1 MKQPQHKVLKSS
13 FHFVKEGSWGWKVA
27 LVYDFLMMG
36 LIIFNLFC
44 LSANAFLM
52 SDYAEWLFNF
62 VQLPQ
67 VLDFYEQALHPW
79 VKTTEGWF
87 TSFLAIELAIR
98 WLIAIGFKH
107 HQRWWFFPFIH
118 WYEIIS
124 ILPMFRF
131 LRLGRAF
138 AIAYNLHSHGYKVI
152 PQRWYAR
159 GNFYYRL
166 VMEELT
172 SRIVLTIINAVKHE
186 LSTSTTHKK
195 YIEDLVNHHRE
206 MLATALTDV
215 LQESLGK
222 ELQAQ
227 RHEIAKNVGVV
238 VNKAIEDT
246 PELSQMLRLI
256 PLVGGRIE
264 QQIQSIGQRLGEN
277 ISQGLLQPFTHQS
290 SHQENATYRMIA
302 NKVSQIAIENNP
314 EIDRLVESA
323 VFESLEALREQVK
336 IKQWQQV
343 LEQKQPE
350 QEPKA

>member
-1 MKQPQHKVLKSS
+1 MKPPQHKVLKSS
-13 FHFVKEGSWGWKVA
+13 FHFVQKDSWGWKVA
-27 LVYDFLMMG
+27 LVYDFVMLG
-36 LIIFNLFC
+36 LIVFNLLC

-52 SDYAEWLFNF
+52 SDYADWLFNF
-62 VQLPQ
+62 IQLPQ
-67 VLDFYEQALHPW
+67 VLNFYEASLHPW
-79 VKTTEGWF
+79 VKITEGWF
-87 TSFLAIELAIR
+87 TSFLVFELAVR
-98 WLIAIGFKH
+98 WFIAIAFKH

-138 AIAYNLHSHGYKVI
+138 AIGYNLHSHGYAVVPKTWQI
-152 PQRWYAR
+152 R
-159 GNFYYRL
+159 GQFYYRL
-166 VMEELT
+166 LMEELT
-172 SRIVLTIINAVKHE
+172 SRIVLTIINAVKTE
-186 LSTSTTHKK
+186 LQTSTTHKQ
-195 YIEDLVNHHRE
+195 YIEDLVNQHRE
-206 MLATALTDV
+206 LLAKALADV

-227 RHEIAKNVGVV
+227 RHDIAKNVGLV

-246 PELSQMLRLI
+246 PELSQILRLI

-277 ISQGLLQPFTHQS
+277 ISQGLIQPFTHTNS
-290 SHQENATYRMIA
+290 NQENATYRLIA
-302 NKVSQIAIENNP
+302 EKVSQIAVENNP

-323 VFESLEALREQVK
+323 VFQSLDAIREQVK

-343 LEQKQPE
+343 LEQRQSDKE
-350 QEPKA
+350 

>member
-13 FHFVKEGSWGWKVA
+13 FHFVQYGSWGWKVA
-27 LVYDFLMMG
+27 LIYDFLMLG
-36 LIIFNLFC
+36 LITFNLFC
-44 LSANAFLM
+44 LSANALLM
-52 SDYAEWLFNF
+52 SDYADWLFNF
-62 VQLPQ
+62 IQLPQ
-67 VLDFYEQALHPW
+67 VLSFYEAQLHPW
-79 VKTTEGWF
+79 VKITEGWF
-87 TSFLAIELAIR
+87 TSFLVFELAVR
-98 WLIAIGFKH
+98 WLIAIAFKH
-107 HQRWWFFPFIH
+107 HQRWWFFPFVH

-138 AIAYNLHSHGYKVI
+138 AIAYNLHSHGYTVI
-152 PQRWYAR
+152 PQSWYTR

-166 VMEELT
+166 LMEELT
-172 SRIVLTIINAVKHE
+172 SRIVLTLINAVKTE
-186 LSTSTTHKK
+186 LQSSTTHKK
-195 YIEDLVNHHRE
+195 YIEDIVNHHRE
-206 MLATALTDV
+206 LLASALADV

-222 ELQAQ
+222 ELQVQ
-227 RHEIAKNVGVV
+227 RHDIAKNVGLV

-277 ISQGLLQPFTHQS
+277 ISQGLLEPFTHS
-290 SHQENATYRMIA
+290 DHARDNATYKLIA
-302 NKVSQIAIENNP
+302 EKISQVAIENNP

-323 VFESLEALREQVK
+323 VFESLDALREQVK

-343 LEQKQPE
+343 LAQKQADKE
-350 QEPKA
+350 

>member
-1 MKQPQHKVLKSS
+1 MKQPKHKVLKSS
-13 FHFVKEGSWGWKVA
+13 FHFVQHGSWGWKVA
-27 LVYDFLMMG
+27 LIYDFLMLG
-36 LIIFNLFC
+36 LITFNLFC

-52 SDYAEWLFNF
+52 SDYADWLFNF
-62 VQLPQ
+62 TQLPH
-67 VLDFYEQALHPW
+67 VLSFYESELHPW
-79 VKTTEGWF
+79 VKITEGWF
-87 TSFLAIELAIR
+87 TSFLVFELAVR
-98 WLIAIGFKH
+98 WMIAIGFKH

-138 AIAYNLHSHGYKVI
+138 AIAYNLHSHGYTVI

-166 VMEELT
+166 LMEELT
-172 SRIVLTIINAVKHE
+172 SRIVLTLINAVKTE
-186 LSTSTTHKK
+186 LQTSTTHKK
-195 YIEDLVNHHRE
+195 YIEDIVNHHRE
-206 MLATALTDV
+206 LLATALADV
-215 LQESLGK
+215 LQDSLGK

-227 RHEIAKNVGVV
+227 RHDIAKNVGLV

-277 ISQGLLQPFTHQS
+277 ISQGLLEPFTHSKQARD
-290 SHQENATYRMIA
+290 NATYKMIA
-302 NKVSQIAIENNP
+302 EKVSQVAIENNP

-323 VFESLEALREQVK
+323 VFESLDALREQVK

-343 LEQKQPE
+343 LAQKQADKE
-350 QEPKA
+350 